1 MWSKLAL
8 RASLLG
14 ATAFSLVGLAGIGTV
29 DGQTPEVETEEAA
42 AAPAWGAVT
51 ELTIVRSE
59 ALTSCSYPDVCET
72 TTTTV
77 EPAPLECVDLVPGAS
92 LRGCNFS
99 GADLS
104 STDLAAVNLVDA
116 NLSGANLSG
125 TNLADANLR
134 GANLSGAN
142 LFGVNLGDANL
153 SGANL
158 SGANVSGVNLSG
170 ANLSGADLSGVDLS
184 LASLSGANL
193 TGVVWA
199 NTVCPD
205 GSNSDT
211 NGRNSCP

>member
-1 MWSKLAL
+1 M
-8 RASLLG
+8 RASLFG
-14 ATAFSLVGLAGIGTV
+14 ATAFSLVGLAGSGTV
-29 DGQTPEVETEEAA
+29 DGQTPDVETEEVA

-72 TTTTV
+72 TTTTA
-77 EPAPLECVDLVPGAS
+77 EPVPLECIDLVPGAS
-92 LRGCNFS
+92 LRGCNF
-99 GADLS
+99 
-104 STDLAAVNLVDA
+104 
-116 NLSGANLSG
+116 
-125 TNLADANLR
+125 
-134 GANLSGAN
+134 
-142 LFGVNLGDANL
+142 
-153 SGANL
+153 
-158 SGANVSGVNLSG
+158 
-170 ANLSGADLSGVDLS
+170 SGADLSGVDLS